1 MHKKVLDT
9 FQIHFYSPFKRY
21 VAAHNIQILLNPTG
35 RKNMTDINETIE
47 SMNAMG
53 TNAYDNLRK
62 LGEMQM
68 NTWNK
73 MFEKQ
78 VETFNMVM
86 ANVVSQ
92 AELASEAKDYSEVV
106 KGQMALNQKLGE
118 DLIEKTRETAE
129 FVQQTGEEYR
139 VWAEEVVKDASDKF
153 TAAAKK
159 AA

>member
-1 MHKKVLDT
+1 
-9 FQIHFYSPFKRY
+9 
-21 VAAHNIQILLNPTG
+21 
-35 RKNMTDINETIE
+35 MTDMNETIE
-47 SMNAMG
+47 SMNEMG
-53 TNAYDNLRK
+53 TNAYDNMRK

-68 NTWNK
+68 STWNK
-73 MFEKQ
+73 IFEKQ

-92 AELASEAKDYSEVV
+92 AELASEAKDYSDVV

-153 TAAAKK
+153 TAATKK

>member
-1 MHKKVLDT
+1 
-9 FQIHFYSPFKRY
+9 
-21 VAAHNIQILLNPTG
+21 
-35 RKNMTDINETIE
+35 MTDINETIE
-47 SMNAMG
+47 SMNEMG

-139 VWAEEVVKDASDKF
+139 VWAEEVVQETSDKF
-153 TAAAKK
+153 TAAARK